1 MTPPLPLN
9 AWLRY
14 DVIAR
19 LLGRLAPVGSI
30 LEIGAGQ
37 GAVGAR
43 LAKRARYVGVEPDP
57 TSRATAATRLPR
69 VVADLAEVEGEFDLV
84 CAFEVLEHIEDDGE
98 AVATWAA
105 RVAPGG
111 ALMLS
116 VPAFQSRYAPFDEL
130 VGHFRRYDPDD
141 IAKLLLGAGLTR
153 PEVVAYGGPLGYV
166 LEAARNAVGRRRLKR
181 TTADFA
187 GRTSGSGRLLQPPDA
202 LGTVTAAVAAPF
214 RLMQRPMTSRGTGLV
229 ALAHRERDPDDGQV

>member
-19 LLGRLAPVGSI
+19 MLDRLGPVRSI

-43 LAKRARYVGVEPDP
+43 LAKRGRYVGVEPDP
-57 TSRATAATRLPR
+57 TSRATAQARLPH
-69 VVADLAEVEGEFDLV
+69 VVASLDDVEGEFDLV
-84 CAFEVLEHIEDDGE
+84 CAFEVLEHIEDDRG
-98 AVATWAA
+98 ALGLWAS

-116 VPAFQSRYAPFDEL
+116 VPGFQARYAAFDEL
-130 VGHFRRYDPDD
+130 VGHFRRYEPDD
-141 IAKLLLGAGLTR
+141 LAKLLLDAGLAR
-153 PEVVAYGGPLGYV
+153 PEVVAYGGPLGYA
-166 LEAARNAVGRRRLKR
+166 LEAARNAVGRRRLAR
-181 TTADFA
+181 TSDDFA

-202 LGTVTAAVAAPF
+202 LGAVTAAVAAPF

-229 ALAHRERDPDDGQV
+229 AVARRERDADDHDV